1 MRILINDD
9 LYGFDLSEAL
19 SLLSE
24 QRRQQAL
31 RYRHE
36 FGQRACAAAYLLLL
50 KALRED
56 YGITDAPAFKYGEH
70 GKPTLT
76 EYPEIYFNLSHCRE
90 AAICVI
96 DNYPIGV
103 DIENIRPY
111 KESLARYTMNE
122 EELDTI
128 KKAANK
134 DLAFTR
140 LWTQKEAVVKLWGS
154 GITTNLKEV
163 LKDCSTLKLSTIEG
177 PNKRYLYS
185 IATQRK

>member
-9 LYGFDLSEAL
+9 LYGFDLPEAL

-36 FGQRACAAAYLLLL
+36 FGQRASVAAYLLLL
-50 KALRED
+50 NALRED
-56 YGITDAPAFKYGEH
+56 YGITDAPIFNYGEH
-70 GKPTLT
+70 GKPT
-76 EYPEIYFNLSHCRE
+76 HCRE

-96 DNYPIGV
+96 DHHPIGV

-111 KESLARYTMNE
+111 KESLAHYTMNE

-163 LKDCSTLKLSTIEG
+163 LMDCSTLKLSTIEG

>member
-9 LYGFDLSEAL
+9 LYGFDLPEAL

-76 EYPEIYFNLSHCRE
+76 EYPEIHFNLSHCRE

-111 KESLARYTMNE
+111 KESLARYTMND
-122 EELDTI
+122 EELATI
-128 KKAANK
+128 QSAKNK

-140 LWTQKEAVVKLWGS
+140 LWTQKEAIVKLSGS

-163 LKDCSTLKLSTIEG
+163 LRDCSALELSTHKG
-177 PNKRYLYS
+177 PNDRYIYS
-185 IATQRK
+185 IAQPRT